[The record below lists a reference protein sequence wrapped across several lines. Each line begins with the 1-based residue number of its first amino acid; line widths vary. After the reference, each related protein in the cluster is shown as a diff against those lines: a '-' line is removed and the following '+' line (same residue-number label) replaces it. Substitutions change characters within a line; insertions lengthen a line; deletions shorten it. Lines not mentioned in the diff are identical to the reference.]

1 MELTHYQSL
10 IGAYGLALL
19 LWRLAHHFLPHLWAE
34 TYEPQFKTP
43 WKELVGVILATVAV
57 LVIGVVYTK
66 YGLIPK
72 IKQVPY
78 IIGVLNQGLIFSPAL
93 LWLLWRKDAFK
104 SAWLPNQFIAQ
115 RIFIGLAIA
124 LITIGMFLVLRKG
137 SNGYGQVLAETY
149 QLKNLPYLA
158 QVLGEDFVIA
168 LFFVRFQAL
177 IGKRLAIII
186 VAALFAAGHIPAFL
200 ANGVTWAE
208 MQSLIFDA
216 LLSIGII
223 SVLQRSSDIWWFWM
237 VHFAMDMMQ
246 FYSTSAKV

>member
-1 MELTHYQSL
+1 MD
-10 IGAYGLALL
+10 
-19 LWRLAHHFLPHLWAE
+19 
-34 TYEPQFKTP
+34 
-43 WKELVGVILATVAV
+43 
-57 LVIGVVYTK
+57 K
-66 YGLIPK
+66 Y
-72 IKQVPY
+72 
-78 IIGVLNQGLIFSPAL
+78 
-93 LWLLWRKDAFK
+93 
-104 SAWLPNQFIAQ
+104 
-115 RIFIGLAIA
+115 
-124 LITIGMFLVLRKG
+124 LRKLTN
-137 SNGYGQVLAETY
+137 SKICLTW
-149 QLKNLPYLA
+149 LKYWAKILSLPC
-158 QVLGEDFVIA
+158 
-168 LFFVRFQAL
+168 FFVRFQAL

>member
-137 SNGYGQVLAETY
+137 SNGYGQVLAE
-149 QLKNLPYLA
+149 
-158 QVLGEDFVIA
+158 DFVIA

>member
-19 LWRLAHHFLPHLWAE
+19 LWWLAHRLLPHLWTT

-43 WKELVGVILATVAV
+43 WKELLGVILATIVI
-57 LVIGVVYTK
+57 LSIGVVYSR

-72 IKQVPY
+72 PKYGAFLIS
-78 IIGVLNQGLIFSPAL
+78 ILNQVIIFSPAI
-93 LWLLWRKDAFK
+93 LWFLWRKDAWA
-104 SAWLPNQFIAQ
+104 SAWLPNQLIVQ

-124 LITIGMFLVLRKG
+124 LGAIGFFLVLREGSKG
-137 SNGYGQVLAETY
+137 YVQVFMEVY
-149 QLKNLPYLA
+149 HPKNLGYLA
-158 QVLGEDFVIA
+158 QVLGEDFIIA

-177 IGKRLAIII
+177 LGKRLAIVI

-200 ANGVTWAE
+200 ANGVTWVE

-216 LLSIGII
+216 LLSVGIL
-223 SVLQRSSDIWWFWM
+223 SALQRSSDIWWFWM

-246 FYSTSAKV
+246 FYSTSPK